1 MKELPKVYD
10 SKSVEKKIYQMW
22 VDGRYFEG
30 RIDPD
35 KKPFSIVMP
44 PPNVTGQLHMGHA
57 LDATLQDIL
66 TRYKR
71 MQGYAALWLPGVD
84 HAGIATQIKVEE
96 VLRKEEGKT
105 RYDLGRDKFLE
116 RVWAWKQQYGDRI
129 VEQQKSMGVSCDW
142 SRSRFTMDE
151 TCAKAVRETFCDLY
165 EKGLIYKGSRIIN
178 WCPHCRTALS
188 DAEVEYRD
196 IPGSF
201 WYIRYPI
208 ENSDEEFIIA
218 TTRPETMLGDTG
230 VAVNPGDE
238 RYKHLVGKNAVL
250 PLVGRKLPI
259 VADDYVELG
268 FGTGAVKMT
277 PCHDPN
283 DYEVG
288 LRHNLEQIQCID
300 GDARIINGG
309 KYNGMDRYEA
319 RKAIVADLEEQ
330 GYLVKVE
337 PYSHNVGCCYRC
349 GTVVEPLTSPQWFVK
364 MAPLARE
371 AINVV
376 KDGRIRFVPER
387 FTKTYLNWMEN
398 VHDWCISRQLWWGH
412 QIPAWYC
419 ADCGHITVS
428 REDPT
433 ECECCRSKNITRDED
448 VLDTWFS
455 SALWPFSTMGW
466 PEKTDDL
473 DYWYPTNVMVTGYDI
488 IFFWVA
494 RMIFSGMEQMKEEP
508 FKTVFI
514 HGLVRDSQGR
524 KMSKSL
530 GNGIDPLEMV
540 ETYGADALRYNLITG
555 NSPGNDM
562 RFYVEKCEAMRNFC
576 NKLWNASR
584 FVMMNLSIDRNEL
597 PEKLEIED
605 KWILSKLNT
614 VVKEVCENMDNFEL
628 GVAAG
633 KIYDFIWDSFC
644 DWYIELTKPRLNS
657 DDGESGIGAQKVLL
671 YVLTGILKLV
681 HPFMPFI
688 SEEIWQA
695 LPHEGEALMIARY
708 PEYSEK
714 LSFPED
720 EQNFEMVMTAIK
732 AVRARRSEMNVPPS
746 RKARLIIATDRRAAF
761 EAGRSYICKLAYASE
776 ISVQDTAPESADGM
790 VSVVTDN
797 ARMFMPMAELV
808 DLEKEKA
815 RIRKE
820 LANAEKQLAGQI
832 AKLSNEK
839 FVSRAPENIVNIER
853 EKKAKLEA
861 LIDNLRLSLEHLGE

>member
-1 MKELPKVYD
+1 MNQLPKTYD
-10 SKSVEKKIYQMW
+10 PKQVEKKIYDMW
-22 VDGRYFEG
+22 EKNGCFKGE
-30 RIDPD
+30 IDPD

-105 RYDLGRDKFLE
+105 RYDLGREKFLE
-116 RVWAWKQQYGDRI
+116 RVWDWKNKYGDTI
-129 VEQQKSMGVSCDW
+129 VRQQRKMGASCDW
-142 SRSRFTMDE
+142 SRARFTMDE
-151 TCAKAVRETFCDLY
+151 VCARSVRENFCDLY

-188 DAEVEYRD
+188 DAEVEYKD

-201 WYIRYPI
+201 WYIRYPV
-208 ENSDEEFIIA
+208 EDSDEEFTIA

-230 VAVNPGDE
+230 VAVNPEDE
-238 RYKHLVGKNAVL
+238 RYKHLVGKNAIL

-300 GDARIINGG
+300 EDARIINGG
-309 KYNGMDRYEA
+309 KYDGMDRYEA

-330 GYLVKVE
+330 GYLVKIE
-337 PYSHNVGCCYRC
+337 PYSHNVGTCYRC

-364 MAPLARE
+364 MKPLAKA
-371 AINVV
+371 AIDVV

-387 FTKTYLNWMEN
+387 FTKIYLNWMEN

-419 ADCGHITVS
+419 DDCGHITVS
-428 REDPT
+428 REDAC
-433 ECECCRSKNITRDED
+433 ECEQCHSKNIRREED

-466 PEKTDDL
+466 PEKTADL
-473 DYWYPTNVMVTGYDI
+473 SYWYPTSVMVTGYDI

-540 ETYGADALRYNLITG
+540 EQYGADALRFNLITG

-584 FVMMNLSIDRNEL
+584 FVMMNLTIDKNEL

-605 KWILSKLNT
+605 KWILSKLNDLT
-614 VVKEVCENMDNFEL
+614 KEVCENMDSYEL

-633 KIYDFIWDSFC
+633 KIYDFIWDSYC
-644 DWYIELTKPRLNS
+644 DWYIELTKPRLN
-657 DDGESGIGAQKVLL
+657 GEDEEAKLGAQKVLL
-671 YVLTGILKLV
+671 YVLTEILKLI
-681 HPFMPFI
+681 HPFIPFI
-688 SEEIWQA
+688 TEEIWQS
-695 LPHEGEALMIARY
+695 LPHEGTALMLERY
-708 PEYSEK
+708 PAFDPA

-746 RKARLIIATDRRAAF
+746 RKAHLIIVTDRKAAF
-761 EAGRSYICKLAYASE
+761 EAGVSYICKLAYASAV
-776 ISVQDTAPESADGM
+776 SVTGEAPANTEGM

-808 DLEKEKA
+808 DLEKERA
-815 RIRKE
+815 RIQKE
-820 LANAEKQLAGQI
+820 LQNAEKQLAGQN
-832 AKLSNEK
+832 AKLANEN
-839 FVSRAPENIVNIER
+839 FVTRAPEAVVNVER

-861 LIDNLRLSLEHLGE
+861 LIENLKISLENLG